1 MSKKSITKNYI
12 YNLIYQVLVLILPL
26 ITAPYI
32 SRILG
37 AENIGIYSYTLSISG
52 YFILFGSLG
61 IALYGQRETAY
72 NQKSKIKYSIVFWEI
87 VILRIITLSISLLI
101 FYITFVKGNQYQI
114 YYKILI
120 LEIIGNCIDISWF
133 LQGLEEFKKTVLRNL
148 AIKLIGVM
156 SIFIF
161 VKTQND
167 LSIYFLVYV
176 MSILIGNLSLWVY
189 LPKFLV
195 KVKLKDLN
203 IFKHLKP
210 TIELFIPQIA
220 IQVYTLLD
228 RTMVGN
234 IVQNKAEVGF
244 YDQGQKIIKVI
255 LAIVTSTG
263 TVMLPR
269 IANIFENG
277 NKEQV
282 YSYMKKSFNVV
293 FFMAFP
299 MILGI
304 ISIADL
310 FVPVFFGSGYDRV
323 IILMRVISPIILF
336 IGLSNVT
343 GMQYLL
349 PVKKQKE
356 FSNSVIAG
364 AIVNFIMNII
374 LIPKFGSLG
383 ASIGTLIAEMTVT
396 GLQMYYVRNIFNIRE
411 LIKISKKYFISS
423 IIMFIV
429 CIFLG
434 LVIKNNYVSMI
445 AQIIIGAIIYINCL
459 IILKDSFIL
468 DIIKKIKNKVIK

>member
-1 MSKKSITKNYI
+1 MSKKSIKKNYI

-61 IALYGQRETAY
+61 IALYGQREIAY

-189 LPKFLV
+189 LPKFLA
-195 KVKLKDLN
+195 KVELKDLN